1 MVIDEVFALLGRYA
15 AWTGGSLLPSFR
27 DILSVPSLSAF
38 DCLIHGDGANT
49 LSRNVDNELP
59 VNPL

>member
-1 MVIDEVFALLGRYA
+1 MEIFVLLGCYT
-15 AWTGGSLLPSFR
+15 AWTGGSMLPSFW

-38 DCLIHGDGANT
+38 DCLIREDGANR
-49 LSRNVDNELP
+49 LSRNVGNELP